1 METLCT
7 EPLNFIKPGKSI
19 MHWMNIPMTLLQVL
33 NCIQEQIC
41 KRSLCWKYNRKEK
54 AFLTNDPIV
63 TEKPLYKYV
72 L

>member
-1 METLCT
+1 
-7 EPLNFIKPGKSI
+7 
-19 MHWMNIPMTLLQVL
+19 MHWMNIPMTLPQVL
-33 NCIQEQIC
+33 NCIQEQIY

-54 AFLTNDPIV
+54 AFLTNDLIV